1 MTLFFTNL
9 LDDLPDIFRPWDDYS
24 EDDFEDDK

>member
-24 EDDFEDDK
+24 EEEYGDEK